1 METNWLRWIA
11 ITAIAPI
18 AWGSTYVVTRHL
30 LPPDAALWGAVI
42 RSLPAGIL
50 VLLIVRRLPSGS
62 WWWKSL
68 VTGTL
73 TVGGL
78 NVLVYIAAQRL
89 DSSLASTLMSTSAA
103 ALMLM
108 SWMLLKQRPR
118 LRAAGGAAVGILG
131 VVVMM
136 EPTTGGVDVWGVVA
150 SIGAMLA
157 SSLGFVLTARWGKD
171 VPPLTMTG
179 WQLVAGSLVVLP
191 AAVIV
196 EGAPPALDGAAVL
209 GFAYVIVIA
218 TAVAYAAWFTGL
230 RRLPGAAVGMV
241 GLLNPVTGVV
251 LGVALAGERF
261 GMPQATGIL
270 LVIVGVLLGLVRPR
284 AAGRL
289 LAGRLTAGRLT
300 AGRRAELHGSA
311 ATRPR
316 TGRFAGAG
324 ARIRGVSPAKAG
336 RPVPNS

>member
-1 METNWLRWIA
+1 MEAKWLRWIA

-18 AWGSTYVVTRHL
+18 TWGSTYVVTRHL
-30 LPPDAALWGAVI
+30 LPPDAALWGALI

-50 VLLIVRRLPSGS
+50 VLLIVRRLPTGS

-89 DSSLASTLMSTSAA
+89 DSSLAATLMSTSAA
-103 ALMLM
+103 ALMLL
-108 SWMLLKQRPR
+108 SWMLLRQRPR
-118 LRAAGGAAVGILG
+118 LVAVGGAAVGILG

-136 EPTTGGVDVWGVVA
+136 EPATGAVDVWGVIA

-191 AAVIV
+191 AAILV
-196 EGAPPALDGAAVL
+196 EGAPPALDGPAL
-209 GFAYVIVIA
+209 IGFAYVIVVA
-218 TAVAYAAWFTGL
+218 TAIAYVAWFTGL

-261 GMPQATGIL
+261 GVPQATGIL
-270 LVIVGVLLGLVRPR
+270 LVIAGVLLGLVPPR
-284 AAGRL
+284 AADRL
-289 LAGRLTAGRLT
+289 AT
-300 AGRRAELHGSA
+300 GRRAELHGSA

-316 TGRFAGAG
+316 MARFAGAG
-324 ARIRGVSPAKAG
+324 VRIRGVSRAKAR

>member
-1 METNWLRWIA
+1 MEAKWFRWIA

-18 AWGSTYVVTRHL
+18 AWGSTYFVTRHL

-50 VLLIVRRLPSGS
+50 VLLIMRRLPTGS

-89 DSSLASTLMSTSAA
+89 DSSLAATLMSTSAA

-118 LRAAGGAAVGILG
+118 LVAAGGAALGMLG

-136 EPTTGGVDVWGVVA
+136 EPSTGRVDVWGVVA

-171 VPPLTMTG
+171 VPPLTMAG
-179 WQLVAGSLVVLP
+179 WQLVAGSLVVVP
-191 AAVIV
+191 VAVIV
-196 EGAPPALDGAAVL
+196 EGAPPALDGGAIL
-209 GFAYVIVIA
+209 GFAYIIVIA

-241 GLLNPVTGVV
+241 GLLNPVTGVL

-270 LVIVGVLLGLVRPR
+270 LVIAGVLLGLVRPP
-284 AAGRL
+284 AAGRR
-289 LAGRLTAGRLT
+289 A

-311 ATRPR
+311 APRPR
-316 TGRFAGAG
+316 IGRFAGAA
-324 ARIRGVSPAKAG
+324 ARIRGVSPAKARG
-336 RPVPNS
+336 PVPNS